1 MKYIFYSFIKF
12 LNIRLAHCIRLMYQR
27 IHENSKSEWAIRD
40 NDDAPKDAIGQL
52 PPPPPPAS
60 RAVTT
65 R

>member
-27 IHENSKSEWAIRD
+27 IHENSKSEWAIR
-40 NDDAPKDAIGQL
+40 